1 MENINFCQSCD
12 ERSRK
17 YTVLG
22 KELNIKNYLCSED
35 GKNYPLRPEKAKL
48 LISIC
53 PTSLCNAKCKF
64 CIATNTDKNQK
75 VDLCMLEKALL
86 KLKNED
92 VVQSLSFTGGEPFL
106 DVELLNNIVSMVFN
120 IFGYKLEVSISTNGT
135 GLHNLHKIKDLQ
147 YVDAIHISRHHYDD
161 KINDSIFGIKMP
173 TKEELKEI
181 ISTISYKDI
190 FVFNC
195 MLLKDYINSN
205 EEAHK
210 FLDFAIDVGVPKVAF
225 MTCTPINDYAKDQSI
240 DFSTVLTEKDE
251 SIIFTRGFQDYEYC
265 LCRDGIYVSPNGSL
279 IELYGRST
287 NAGECKYC
295 RGLVYNADNRLHVGF
310 SDEIIWQGDDTCD
323 S

>member
-120 IFGYKLEVSISTNGT
+120 IFGYNLEVSISTNGT

-161 KINDSIFGIKMP
+161 EINDSIFGIKMP
-173 TKEELKEI
+173 TKEELKK
-181 ISTISYKDI
+181 SYQQSHIKI
-190 FVFNC
+190 F
-195 MLLKDYINSN
+195 L
-205 EEAHK
+205 
-210 FLDFAIDVGVPKVAF
+210 FL
-225 MTCTPINDYAKDQSI
+225 
-240 DFSTVLTEKDE
+240 TVC
-251 SIIFTRGFQDYEYC
+251 F
-265 LCRDGIYVSPNGSL
+265 
-279 IELYGRST
+279 
-287 NAGECKYC
+287 
-295 RGLVYNADNRLHVGF
+295 
-310 SDEIIWQGDDTCD
+310 
-323 S
+323 